1 MTRPISSSS
10 RPARGAL
17 FADPGAAAVWAA
29 IEILDETA
37 RRELLDHL
45 TATQLV
51 PEARANPRDA
61 QLARAIGALREAQAM
76 LDDDDVGVGVGVGVD
91 HHHRQR
97 LEDDDHHDDHH
108 HHHHHDVVVV
118 DGDDHRLHRHHDDRG
133 HDDDARGEGHGGGD
147 DDHVVSDRR
156 LLTRGAYEDLRKVHG
171 RRLGWPPAGTI
182 VRWFAGTW
190 NDALRGA
197 GLDSVPDG
205 DALVRELGAAFTAE
219 EVLDAV
225 RAYATEIGDP
235 LPTLTGYLRWAR
247 HPKVRARPGRRPST
261 QSVFDRLFGGWR
273 NVLVTAG
280 LARDD
285 GVGGVGHSV
294 HSNGGGRKVFLRSG
308 YGYSEDQY
316 RGALREIAER
326 LGHSPTTGEYTCE
339 REKLLA
345 EEHAN
350 GLPSRAF
357 PSPASHQKRI
367 ARWDLI
373 DAGLEPVRG
382 RRRKRGGGKRANG
395 RSVTEQEILVA
406 LREGFTA
413 LGHPF
418 TARGYAIWR
427 REQIERDRAA
437 GRYRRLPSYAPIQD
451 RYSTW
456 AQACQAALDGWQ
468 PDNNNEAAC
477 T

>member
-1 MTRPISSSS
+1 M
-10 RPARGAL
+10 
-17 FADPGAAAVWAA
+17 WAA

-45 TATQLV
+45 TVTQLV
-51 PEARANPRDA
+51 PETRANPRDA
-61 QLARAIGALREAQAM
+61 QLARAIGSLREARDM
-76 LDDDDVGVGVGVGVD
+76 LHDIHGADDGDGRDGDGGD
-91 HHHRQR
+91 HHHRHDD
-97 LEDDDHHDDHH
+97 DDDHEVDVDVDVHGHCDD
-108 HHHHHDVVVV
+108 
-118 DGDDHRLHRHHDDRG
+118 GGHRDDDRVA
-133 HDDDARGEGHGGGD
+133 D
-147 DDHVVSDRR
+147 DRR
-156 LLTRGAYEDLRKVHG
+156 LLTRGAYEDLRKLHG

-205 DALVRELGAAFTAE
+205 DALVRELGAAFSAE

-225 RAYATEIGDP
+225 RTYADEIGDP

-247 HPKVRARPGRRPST
+247 HPKVRGRPGRRPST

-273 NVLVTAG
+273 NVLVAAG

-285 GVGGVGHSV
+285 GVSGVGHSV
-294 HSNGGGRKVFLRSG
+294 RRSGGGRKVFLRSG
-308 YGYSEDQY
+308 FGYSEEQY
-316 RGALREIAER
+316 RAALREIADR
-326 LGHSPTTGEYTCE
+326 LGHSPTTGEYKHE
-339 REKLLA
+339 RENLLA
-345 EEHAN
+345 EEHAK
-350 GLPSRAF
+350 GLLPRAF
-357 PSPASHQKRI
+357 PSLAALQKRI
-367 ARWDLI
+367 ARWDENLV
-373 DAGLEPVRG
+373 DAGLKPVDG
-382 RRRKRGGGKRANG
+382 RRNKKGCGNRANG
-395 RSVTEQEILVA
+395 RSVTEQEILDA

-418 TARGYAIWR
+418 TARGYAVWR

-451 RYSTW
+451 RYGTW

-468 PDNNNEAAC
+468 SDPTTRRRAREPHVHDTRRAVAGSAGDRRDDQRARRRCTCGARPRAAHLA
-477 T
+477 